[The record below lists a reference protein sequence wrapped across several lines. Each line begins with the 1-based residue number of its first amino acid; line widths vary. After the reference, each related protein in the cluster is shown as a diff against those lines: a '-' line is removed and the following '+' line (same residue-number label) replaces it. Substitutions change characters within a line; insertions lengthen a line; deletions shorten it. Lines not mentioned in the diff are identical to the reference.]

1 MSVVLQKFIS
11 DSGFCSRRKA
21 EELIRLG
28 KVKVNN
34 RLAELGM
41 RADENDEV
49 VVFGKKVISRSSGN
63 IYIALN
69 KPAGYTCTNR
79 TFKNEKNIFSLV
91 DVKDRLFVVG
101 RLDKDSTGLVIL
113 TNDGQWAEKVSHPRY
128 QHEKEYIV
136 KIKSDKKLSEN
147 QVRTLIDIL
156 QKGVQLDD
164 GSLARTRVAKYI
176 GQNTFELILTQGKK
190 RQIRRTFAALGYN
203 IFSLQRVRIGDIC
216 LDDLPEGSW
225 KSIKVK

>member
-1 MSVVLQKFIS
+1 
-11 DSGFCSRRKA
+11 
-21 EELIRLG
+21 
-28 KVKVNN
+28 
-34 RLAELGM
+34 M

-128 QHEKEYIV
+128 QHE
-136 KIKSDKKLSEN
+136 
-147 QVRTLIDIL
+147 
-156 QKGVQLDD
+156 
-164 GSLARTRVAKYI
+164 
-176 GQNTFELILTQGKK
+176 
-190 RQIRRTFAALGYN
+190 
-203 IFSLQRVRIGDIC
+203 
-216 LDDLPEGSW
+216 
-225 KSIKVK
+225 